1 MVVQGIRRE
10 VVPSY
15 VAHAVVRLPRQRSVP
30 RCGPLAAGGS
40 IIPGKIGRASPPA
53 VRAPKDNGLG
63 RPPGRDC
70 APPEQRIHDLA
81 PGRFAGIRR
90 YPLPRP
96 RPVPSGPPGAP
107 TPNAAPNATTAGIRA
122 RAACVSGNPPASHS
136 PVAVGDDSIPDSP
149 IPIAQRRAGAL
160 LERPT
165 LPPSNGPRPRNV
177 SGLPASLDSYCPPTL
192 TWESAPAVSSPVPS
206 CLQSTDTSPVPP
218 TAP

>member
-1 MVVQGIRRE
+1 MRHGLRFSRQAERRGLNSHPESLRQAALSMAAINRGIFLMVVQGIRRE

-122 RAACVSGNPPASHS
+122 RAACVSGNPPLLT
-136 PVAVGDDSIPDSP
+136 
-149 IPIAQRRAGAL
+149 RRS
-160 LERPT
+160 R
-165 LPPSNGPRPRNV
+165 
-177 SGLPASLDSYCPPTL
+177 
-192 TWESAPAVSSPVPS
+192 
-206 CLQSTDTSPVPP
+206 
-218 TAP
+218 